1 MPKKAWTPEE
11 KKAFGVKMKKL
22 REQKKLN
29 EQVVNTPA
37 PSTDPDY
44 QTLLKQI
51 QEANEAIA
59 KLTAAQATQTAPQQA
74 QVGAQGIVGTRERF
88 STDANLYPDPSSR
101 LSKEPRL
108 SRFAF
113 DDNYELKYEV
123 QVSQYETID
132 HIRTKEPRFVLSL
145 IVKVYD
151 DLTGELTNRRFV
163 ILKGVFHE
171 DPDAAIAIARDNG
184 IEVTTDNEA
193 AFLNE
198 MRYLR
203 FRDWLL
209 EAFYP
214 TPPPASNNKKEVVIG
229 NKLVE
234 VYEVTS
240 TQQESMAAGFASM
253 TKKL

>member
-1 MPKKAWTPEE
+1 MPKKNMTPEE
-11 KKAFGVKMKKL
+11 RKAWGEKMKKA

-29 EQVVNTPA
+29 EQIINTPD

-51 QEANEAIA
+51 QEAHQAIA
-59 KLTAAQATQTAPQQA
+59 ELRRQQVPNSGVDMAGGRLT
-74 QVGAQGIVGTRERF
+74 GTYERYRVDPNF
-88 STDANLYPDPSSR
+88 YPDPTPR
-101 LSKEPRL
+101 LRQEKRL

-113 DDNYELKYEV
+113 DDNYELKWEV
-123 QVSQYETID
+123 QLSQYETID

-151 DLTGELTNRRFV
+151 DETGELTNRRFV
-163 ILKGVFHE
+163 ILRGVFHE

-184 IEVTTDNEA
+184 IEVDENNERD
-193 AFLNE
+193 FLNE

-214 TPPPASNNKKEVVIG
+214 TPPPPSSNKKEVVIG

-240 TQQESMAAGFASM
+240 DKPESMAKGFADMS
-253 TKKL
+253 KKL